1 MTETRPTIAV
11 FDVGRVLIE
20 WDRMALYRRLLG
32 SDAAAAAFLDTVC
45 TEAWNVQFD
54 LGVPYDENIASL
66 VAEFP
71 EHEAL
76 IRAYDENWMEM
87 VPDAIHGSVAILEDL
102 RSRGVPLYAI
112 TNFSAEKF
120 TLVKERFDWFGHFI
134 DIVVSGEE
142 GIIKPDPAI
151 YLLLLGRNAL
161 EAEATVFIDDSP
173 MNVDGARAVG
183 MHAIH
188 FTGPDGL
195 ESGLREHGL
204 L

>member
-1 MTETRPTIAV
+1 MPSLDIAV

-32 SDAAAAAFLDTVC
+32 SDAAAADFLATVC
-45 TEAWNVQFD
+45 TEAWNVKFD
-54 LGVPYDENIASL
+54 LGIGYAENIAAL

-71 EHEAL
+71 QHEAL

-87 VPDAIHGSVAILEDL
+87 VPDAIHGTIDILADL
-102 RSRGVPLYAI
+102 KARNVPLYAI

-120 TLVKERFDWFGHFI
+120 ELVKRRFDWFGHFI

-142 GIIKPDPAI
+142 RVIKPDPTI
-151 YLLLLGRNAL
+151 YHLLLERNRLDAGD
-161 EAEATVFIDDSP
+161 TIFVDDSRA
-173 MNVDGARAVG
+173 NVEGAHAVG
-183 MHAIH
+183 MHAVQ
-188 FTGPDGL
+188 FVGP
-195 ESGLREHGL
+195 ERLRSDLRDVGL

>member
-1 MTETRPTIAV
+1 MPASSPSIAV

-32 SDAAAAAFLDTVC
+32 SDATAAEFLATVC
-45 TEAWNVQFD
+45 TEAWNVKFD
-54 LGVPYDENIASL
+54 LGVGYAENIASL

-71 EHEAL
+71 QHEAL

-87 VPDAIHGSVAILEDL
+87 VPDAIHGTVAILAEL
-102 RSRGVPLYAI
+102 KARGVPLYGI

-120 TLVKERFDWFGHFI
+120 ALVKQRFEWFGHFI

-142 GIIKPDPAI
+142 RMIKPDPAI
-151 YLLLLGRNAL
+151 YHLLLERNTL
-161 EAEATVFIDDSP
+161 EAGDTIFIDDSP
-173 MNVDGARAVG
+173 GNVKGARAIG
-183 MHAIH
+183 MHAVQ
-188 FTGPDGL
+188 FTAP
-195 ESGLREHGL
+195 ERLRADLQDAGL